1 MTTIST
7 AEAPHE
13 ADGDKILFVVWD
25 NSGVNAEALLRAIN
39 EVTLN
44 GEPVAHLGVASH
56 KSSDTD
62 SGYEPLMLVGGSDGL
77 VIREL
82 RVSSY
87 GTLLVGGA
95 GTPGTGDG
103 NVITVQ
109 GDPLGVPIPTSDS
122 EAPTTFP
129 SFSGI
134 DITSETTLWTPTSGK
149 KFCLKGFVVTQT
161 VATGDITL
169 RDGTGGSTI
178 LVIPATP
185 VGQSLYVPLGAKGI
199 LSVTTNNPVTAQG
212 ASTETIS
219 GFLIGTEE

>member
-1 MTTIST
+1 MTTVST

-39 EVTLN
+39 KITQN
-44 GEPVAHLGVASH
+44 GEPLAHLAVATH
-56 KSSDTD
+56 KNTD
-62 SGYEPLMLVGGSDGL
+62 VDGGYEPLVLVGGSDGSN
-77 VIREL
+77 IREL
-82 RVSSY
+82 RVDSSSS
-87 GTLLVGGA
+87 LVVTGA
-95 GTPGTGDG
+95 GTPGSGDG
-103 NVITVQ
+103 NAFTVQ
-109 GDPLGVPIPTSDS
+109 GDPAGTPVPISDS

-129 SFSGI
+129 SFSVV
-134 DITSETTLWTPTSGK
+134 DITSETTLWTPASGK
-149 KFCLKGFVVTQT
+149 KFRLKGFVITQT

-178 LVIPATP
+178 LVVPATP
-185 VGQSLYVPLGAKGI
+185 LGQSLYVPLGAKGI
-199 LSVTTNNPVTAQG
+199 LSSTLNNPVTAQG